1 MRLQICLK
9 YAKVSIFKR
18 LLAVA
23 SYVGP
28 VNVTVDLICT
38 VGNFDTSRK
47 NKNLGPCKAKIKNLI
62 LVLQSPQFYTHCAF
76 FHGGL
81 PSQNLER
88 KKKFSAKRVSKLH
101 ALIVPLA
108 EHSFRGTV

>member
-9 YAKVSIFKR
+9 LAKVSIFKR

-28 VNVTVDLICT
+28 VDVTVDLICT

-62 LVLQSPQFYTHCAF
+62 LVLQSPQFYTHCIF
-76 FHGGL
+76 SWGVTFTKFG
-81 PSQNLER
+81 E
-88 KKKFSAKRVSKLH
+88 KKK
-101 ALIVPLA
+101 I
-108 EHSFRGTV
+108 FREKGVEVTCIDRTPS